1 MEVHGSGGTIVD
13 RYTSWPLNLL
23 QTGQYLI
30 AVQQLERLIDNSPAP
45 GGIEDFEKF
54 RFDSLLKIGACPLGC
69 ADRAELQLSSLQFV
83 PAKEAVAAVTQNSTF
98 IIQHCL

>member
-1 MEVHGSGGTIVD
+1 V
-13 RYTSWPLNLL
+13 

-30 AVQQLERLIDNSPAP
+30 AVQQLEYPIDDPPAT

-54 RFDSLLKIGACPLGC
+54 RFDALLKIGACPLSR
-69 ADRAELQLSSLQFV
+69 ADQAERQHLSVQFI
-83 PAKEAVAAVTQNSTF
+83 PAKETVAAVTQNSTF

>member
-1 MEVHGSGGTIVD
+1 MWV
-13 RYTSWPLNLL
+13 
-23 QTGQYLI
+23 QTGQYQV
-30 AVQQLERLIDNSPAP
+30 AVQQFECPIDDPPAT

-54 RFDSLLKIGACPLGC
+54 RFDALLKLGACPLGR
-69 ADRAELQLSSLQFV
+69 ADQAELQRNSLQFV